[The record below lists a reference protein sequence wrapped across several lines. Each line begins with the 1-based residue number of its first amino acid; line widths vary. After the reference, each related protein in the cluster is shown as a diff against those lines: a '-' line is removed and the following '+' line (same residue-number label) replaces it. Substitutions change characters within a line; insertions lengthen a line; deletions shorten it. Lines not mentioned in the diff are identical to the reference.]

1 MRKTRDPFLA
11 IHKRRLRNMTPSQIV
26 AEAMRRGYTIRE
38 APAHY
43 PVPGLRIG
51 GSKAKHGPDGWM
63 NDANVRLWE
72 IQTQQLRPVSLADGT
87 EIYV

>member
-1 MRKTRDPFLA
+1 MRKTCDPFLA
-11 IHKRRLRNMTPSQIV
+11 IHKRRLRSMTPSQIV
-26 AEAMRRGYTIRE
+26 AEAMRRGYTVRD

-43 PVPGLRIG
+43 PVPGLLIG
-51 GSKAKHGPDGWM
+51 GSKAKRGSDGWM
-63 NDANVRLWE
+63 NDANVRLWK

>member
-1 MRKTRDPFLA
+1 MRKTCNPFLA
-11 IHKRRLRNMTPSQIV
+11 IHKRRLRNMTPSQVV
-26 AEAMRRGYTIRE
+26 AEAMRRGYTIHE

-51 GSKAKHGPDGWM
+51 GSKQKNGPGGWM
-63 NDANVRLWE
+63 NDANVRLFK
-72 IQTQQLRPVSLADGT
+72 IQTQQLRPVPLADGT

>member
-1 MRKTRDPFLA
+1 MQKTCDPFLA
-11 IHKRRLRNMTPSQIV
+11 IHKRRLRGMTPSQIV
-26 AEAMRRGYTIRE
+26 AEAMRRGYTIHE

-51 GSKAKHGPDGWM
+51 GSEASGWM